1 MSWLIICS
9 FLTILNNN
17 SLLCNS
23 QLRTWLEVTNSKYD
37 SLKIQKKPVR
47 VMDATLDFYTTI
59 NGNRSINS
67 TDENSKNNLYVYY
80 NLTIQNRIKIKK
92 IKITTYY
99 FNEFGVR
106 RFEDSIFTIAEDIYN
121 FKNSL
126 SIPIK
131 KSQFAFNFTVSNK
144 SQFWKH
150 YTYKPDSNT
159 KNIKSLYTSYLSPGY
174 TIYSGGMRFNFW
186 NYSSIELGI
195 ASGRTT
201 KIKNQDIFSERN
213 ATKLYGLNSGKRK
226 KTVFGFHFLVNI
238 STKKLFKNFYMEQ
251 FSQVFMDKDS
261 LRNIKSYTVDVNNA
275 FHYVFLKYVR
285 LSLRTKFLYDA
296 AVFPDPTLIQQIS
309 IGFYLNNKLD

>member
-1 MSWLIICS
+1 MEIFLKIKSILRWIIYSKLFLII
-9 FLTILNNN
+9 LVNTLLAETNDTI
-17 SLLCNS
+17 
-23 QLRTWLEVTNSKYD
+23 K
-37 SLKIQKKPVR
+37 QKSIKKNFKLI
-47 VMDATLDFYTTI
+47 DATTDFYTTL
-59 NGNRSINS
+59 NG
-67 TDENSKNNLYVYY
+67 TKSKNTQEEILKNNIHFYY
-80 NLTIQNRIKIKK
+80 NFTVQNRTNFRKVKL
-92 IKITTYY
+92 TNYF
-99 FNEFGVR
+99 FNEFGIR
-106 RFEDSIFTIAEDIYN
+106 NFQDSIVAITEDIYN

-131 KSQFAFNFTVSNK
+131 KSKFAFNFTVSNK

-150 YTYKPDSNT
+150 YTFKPDSN
-159 KNIKSLYTSYLSPGY
+159 KKYNKSLYTSYLSPGY
-174 TIYSGGMRFNFW
+174 TIYSGGIRFNFW

-213 ATKLYGLNSGKRK
+213 ATKLYGLNSGRRK

-261 LRNIKSYTVDVNNA
+261 LLKIKSYNIDINNA

-285 LSLRTKFLYDA
+285 LSLRTKILYDA
-296 AVFPDPTLIQQIS
+296 AVFTDPTLIQQIS